1 MAAAS
6 FESSSPAS
14 PPPAWFRLAAAVA
27 LLWNAFGVAM
37 YLSSVGLF
45 GDPTATL
52 SASER
57 AAAESIP
64 GWISAPFAI
73 GTLAGLAGSLGLVL
87 RKSWAVPVLI
97 VSLVALLVLEG
108 WILFLSGVAEVSG
121 YAVPVAVILGA
132 VLLAWLAVHARRQGW
147 LR

>member
-1 MAAAS
+1 MASAP

-14 PPPAWFRLAAAVA
+14 SPPAWFRLAAAVA

-45 GDPTATL
+45 GDPMASL

-57 AAAESIP
+57 AVAETIP

-73 GTLAGLAGSLGLVL
+73 GTLAGLIGSLGLML
-87 RKSWAVPVLI
+87 RKGWAVPVLI
-97 VSLVALLVLEG
+97 VSLIALLVLEG
-108 WILFLSGVAEVSG
+108 WIVFMSDAAEVSG
-121 YAVPVAVILGA
+121 YAVPVAVTVGA
-132 VLLAWLAVHARRQGW
+132 ILLAWLAVHARRRGW